1 MGRNNLPYRKLLLGK
16 YIGFDIDCKLVFRRR
31 PRFRVIGLRDL
42 QKRISIHG
50 NSRKI
55 LVSFWM
61 SSAKLRFDMFLERK
75 RIRNRFAGLF

>member
-1 MGRNNLPYRKLLLGK
+1 MGHNNLPCRKLRSHK

-31 PRFRVIGLRDL
+31 LRFRVIGLRDL

-55 LVSFWM
+55 LILSWNG
-61 SSAKLRFDMFLERK
+61 KCRLRQAEGQNVVPEIILQK
-75 RIRNRFAGLF
+75 A